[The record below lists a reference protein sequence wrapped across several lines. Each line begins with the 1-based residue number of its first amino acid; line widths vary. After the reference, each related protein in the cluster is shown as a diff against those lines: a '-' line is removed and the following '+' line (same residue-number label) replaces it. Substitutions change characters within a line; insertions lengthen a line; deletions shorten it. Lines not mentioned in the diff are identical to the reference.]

1 MQSKEND
8 RRRNREI
15 QVQDEK
21 RGNQGFY
28 MRLKNVY
35 QLE

>member
-1 MQSKEND
+1 MQNKEND
-8 RRRNREI
+8 RRNRKI

-28 MRLKNVY
+28 LSLKNVY